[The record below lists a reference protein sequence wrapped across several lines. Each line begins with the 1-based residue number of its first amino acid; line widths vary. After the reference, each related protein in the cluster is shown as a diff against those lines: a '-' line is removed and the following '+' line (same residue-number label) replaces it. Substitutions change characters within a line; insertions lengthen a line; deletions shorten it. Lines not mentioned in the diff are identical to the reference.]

1 MNFEKLELFGFKSFA
16 DKTPVKF
23 EEGITGIVGPNG
35 CGKSNVAD
43 AIRWVLGEQSAK
55 NLRGSTMQDVIF
67 NGTENRKSLS
77 YCEVSLYF
85 NNADKHLFD
94 VDYEHVIITRKL
106 FRSGESEYLL
116 NKEPC
121 RLRDIIDLL
130 HQCGIGKNG
139 YTVIGQNKVTQI
151 MNSKPEDRRAVF
163 EEATGIA
170 KNKSQKAESE
180 KRLQRV
186 KEELTRYN
194 DLISE
199 IESNLRSTERKAE
212 KTRTYNK
219 LAEELKVNE
228 INAYIYKRDSVDSEK
243 KAINDKI
250 AEITAH
256 LQRVNEQLEEVRDEN
271 VSALVKLQNSD
282 NELRSANERFTQ
294 VNVGIEAKNGDVKV
308 LKERIKFLKEQV
320 VSAKNEISENDSFIR
335 EYDKTIQLNLKN
347 ARETEEKITECEI
360 EIGRLNDR
368 LFAIESVIREGDSR
382 TDEINKKMLDSLSNL
397 SDINLNKGS
406 LSGELNAIIA
416 RKKEVD
422 EKLGA
427 LFVKRSG
434 LLDEKEIC
442 DGKINELDR
451 KIFETR
457 NAVTDK
463 EDEIKALN
471 EKSSELNNTIYNLNS
486 NTTALVTR
494 CNMLSGIKDNFDGY
508 QYAVKRLMADAK
520 HDKSLAQR
528 IKGVVASLIRTDK
541 KYEVAIETSL
551 GGAVQNVV
559 TGTPED
565 ANFLI
570 DYLKKTNSGRLTFL
584 PVSSMKP
591 RGDHPNMTSALRE
604 RGALGRACDLA
615 RFDDEY
621 ERVFGNLLGNTLI
634 ADSKESA
641 VSIARKYSFTF
652 KVVTLEGE
660 VYTTQGSVSGGSRK
674 SDFSGFLA
682 GDRELDELQEKIKNA
697 RAEMDGLKAQRDKNL
712 EDINKQ
718 SDNLTELN
726 DLYSSYKEDSVKARE
741 RLTSAENAL
750 SDVEREIEEYQNLK
764 SVTDARYNKLAE
776 ELEEVSGGTAKLLSE
791 KDTASVQAEESKK
804 SAESA
809 KKEKDGLMLQ
819 ISEKK
824 DVLSSLKSEKEGY
837 SLENVRLSNEIARLK
852 NDDNV
857 CNVTVE
863 NLNVAI
869 EKAEK
874 DLDAVAISKED
885 QQRLDAVKKEIEEI
899 NKNKEKLNARIR
911 ELEELRQNLMDES
924 TNLTNAKASQEVAI
938 EQVESAVKYLEG
950 KVQENY
956 MLDYNGALPYKVE
969 NFDVTAG
976 LERIQ
981 ELNEKIR
988 NLGNIDAG
996 AIEEYE
1002 LINERYQ
1009 DMLSQKQDI
1018 EKADSDLREGIDT
1031 LRQEILKTFNEGFK
1045 IINENFSK
1053 IFKEL
1058 FGGGKA
1064 MLELDYTD
1072 CEDPL
1077 EAGVEIRAEPPG
1089 KKLQKISLLS
1099 GGEQALTT
1107 IAILFA
1113 ILKYK
1118 PMPFCVLDEIE
1129 AALDD
1134 ANVGRFASYLK
1145 KFSKETQFIVI
1156 THRKPT
1162 MELAD
1167 SLFGVTMEEKG
1178 VSKTVSVKL
1187 SDAAQFDVQ

>member
-94 VDYEHVIITRKL
+94 VDYDKVIITRKL
-106 FRSGESEYLL
+106 FRSGESEYML

-212 KTRTYNK
+212 KTRAYNK
-219 LAEELKVNE
+219 LAEELKTNE

-250 AEITAH
+250 AQIVVD
-256 LQRVNEQLEEVRDEN
+256 LKRVNEQLEEIKDEN
-271 VSALVKLQNSD
+271 ISALVKLQNSD
-282 NELRSANERFTQ
+282 NELSNANARFTD
-294 VNVGIEAKNGDVKV
+294 VNVSIEAKNGDIKV
-308 LKERIKFLKEQV
+308 FKERIKFLNEQID
-320 VSAKNEISENDSFIR
+320 SAKNEISQNDSFIR
-335 EYDKTIQLNLKN
+335 EYDKTIALNV
-347 ARETEEKITECEI
+347 RSIGETENKITDCEL

-368 LFAIESVIREGDSR
+368 LLVLEGVIREGDSR
-382 TDEINKKMLDSLSNL
+382 TDEINRKVLDSLSNL
-397 SDINLNKGS
+397 SDINLSKGS
-406 LSGELNAIIA
+406 LSGELNAIIT
-416 RKKEVD
+416 RKQEVD
-422 EKLGA
+422 ERLGA
-427 LFVKRSG
+427 LFLKRKG
-434 LLDEKEIC
+434 LFDEKELC
-442 DGKINELDR
+442 DNQINELDR
-451 KIFETR
+451 KIFETK
-457 NAVTDK
+457 NSVNDK
-463 EDEIKALN
+463 EDEIKSLN
-471 EKSSELNNTIYNLNS
+471 ERSSELNNIIYNLNS

-520 HDKSLAQR
+520 RDATLSKR

-541 KYEVAIETSL
+541 KYEIAIETAL

-591 RGDHPNMTSALRE
+591 RNDNASMSSALRE
-604 RGALGRACDLA
+604 KGALGRACDLA
-615 RFDDEY
+615 RYDGEY
-621 ERVFGNLLGNTLI
+621 ERVFSNLLGNTLI
-634 ADSKESA
+634 AENKESA
-641 VSIARKYSFTF
+641 VYIAKKYSFGF
-652 KVVTLEGE
+652 KVVTLDGD
-660 VYTTQGSVSGGSRK
+660 VFATQGSVTGGSRK
-674 SDFSGFLA
+674 SDFNGFLA
-682 GDRELDELQEKIKNA
+682 GDRELEELQDKIKKA
-697 RAEMDGLKAQRDKNL
+697 RAEMDDLKAERDKNIA
-712 EDINKQ
+712 DINKQ

-726 DLYSSYKEDSVKARE
+726 DLYLTYKEDLVKVRE

-750 SDVEREIEEYQNLK
+750 SDAERDIEEYQNLK
-764 SVTDARYNKLAE
+764 TNTDRRYNELVA
-776 ELEEVSGGTAKLLSE
+776 ELEKVTGGTAKLLSE
-791 KDTASVQAEESKK
+791 KDTASLEAAESKK
-804 SAESA
+804 NAESA
-809 KKEKDGLMLQ
+809 KKDKDEIIEQ
-819 ISEKK
+819 ISRQK
-824 DVLSSLKSEKEGY
+824 DVLSGLKAEKDGY
-837 SLENVRLSNEIARLK
+837 SMENVRISNEIARLK
-852 NDDNV
+852 NDNNV
-857 CNVTVE
+857 CNNNIE
-863 NLNVAI
+863 SLKAAI
-869 EKAEK
+869 EKTQKE
-874 DLDAVAISKED
+874 LDAVSISKED
-885 QQRLDAVKKEIEEI
+885 QDRLDSIKKEIDEI
-899 NKNKEKLNARIR
+899 NANKDRLNARIR
-911 ELEELRQNLMDES
+911 ELEEMRQNLMNES
-924 TNLTNAKASQEVAI
+924 TNLTNNKAAQEVAI

-950 KVQENY
+950 KVAENY
-956 MLDYNGALPYKVE
+956 MLDYNGALQYKVE
-969 NFDVTAG
+969 DFDVNAG

-1002 LINERYQ
+1002 QINERYQ
-1009 DMLSQKQDI
+1009 EMLAQKQDI

-1031 LRQEILKTFNEGFK
+1031 LRQEILKTFNDGFK
-1045 IINENFSK
+1045 IINENFTK

-1134 ANVGRFASYLK
+1134 ANVGRFANYLK

-1187 SDAAQFDVQ
+1187 SDAAKFDVQ